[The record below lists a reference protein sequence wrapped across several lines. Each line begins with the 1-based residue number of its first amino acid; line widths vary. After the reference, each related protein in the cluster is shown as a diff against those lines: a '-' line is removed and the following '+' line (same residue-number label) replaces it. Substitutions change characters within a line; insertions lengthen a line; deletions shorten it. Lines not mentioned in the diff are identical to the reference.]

1 MSQGKMAEAAE
12 DFTASIDKE
21 EQTADA
27 LVNRAACRIQMQLF
41 EEAYEDYTSYIA
53 LTGAKDTSMYYRGIA
68 LLSMQK
74 YEEAAEDF
82 TVFLDE
88 VAPQMA
94 ASAEMADLPAWA
106 RNYRAAARMGSAK
119 YEEAILDLTANIE
132 EGSLKAISY
141 YNRSLCYQSLGKND
155 LAEEDLMMSLMQEE
169 APPDVPKELSETNN

>member
-1 MSQGKMAEAAE
+1 MCILDNPS
-12 DFTASIDKE
+12 
-21 EQTADA
+21 
-27 LVNRAACRIQMQLF
+27 LF
-41 EEAYEDYTSYIA
+41 
-53 LTGAKDTSMYYRGIA
+53 YREKNKH
-68 LLSMQK
+68 LC
-74 YEEAAEDF
+74 EEAAEDF